1 MTRALETD
9 RPIRRALALLA
20 ACLLLF
26 AQLLLALHQ
35 LDHLGEQPA
44 ELHCDLCAVATGH
57 GAPLP
62 ATSPLAIAA
71 TGVQLGVTPPR
82 TQAAPLLRPFRIQT
96 PRAPPAPL
104 RSIA

>member
-35 LDHLGEQPA
+35 LDHLDEQPA
-44 ELHCDLCAVATGH
+44 ELHCDLCAVAAGH

-62 ATSPLAIAA
+62 ASPLAIATA
-71 TGVQLGVTPPR
+71 GVLVGVTPPR
-82 TQAAPLLRPFRIQT
+82 IQAAPLLRPFRAQT
-96 PRAPPAPL
+96 QRAPPAPL